1 MRKYFKESFDASKTV
16 DNLKKGLQ
24 LLADEWVSVSKN
36 FVYTDDDEIEV
47 GVDIINTS
55 ISTSEISTSDE
66 IEEVAELLEEKI
78 TNDVF
83 DEVYVLNNGS
93 DVYIVAEI
101 LITSKDKLTKDERK
115 QLSFAKGAVTIKPE
129 RETGRDYIKV
139 YIKVSSD

>member
-66 IEEVAELLEEKI
+66 IDEVAELL
-78 TNDVF
+78 
-83 DEVYVLNNGS
+83 
-93 DVYIVAEI
+93 
-101 LITSKDKLTKDERK
+101 
-115 QLSFAKGAVTIKPE
+115 
-129 RETGRDYIKV
+129 
-139 YIKVSSD
+139 